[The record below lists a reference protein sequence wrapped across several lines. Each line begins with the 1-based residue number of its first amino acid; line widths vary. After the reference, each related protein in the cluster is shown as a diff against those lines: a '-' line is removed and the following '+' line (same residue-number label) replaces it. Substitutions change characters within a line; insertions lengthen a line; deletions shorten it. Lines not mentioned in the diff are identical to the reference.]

1 MEPRKY
7 GLFTAVAMIT
17 GIVIGSGI
25 FFKSYN
31 ILVFT
36 GGNVLLGVVIFC
48 LCAFGIVFG
57 SLAIAQLASRS
68 DKIGGVITYAEQFC
82 SPRIACCFGWFHTF
96 LYYPTLAAV
105 VSWVA
110 GIYTCTLFGWE
121 NTLERQVLVG
131 LGWMALL
138 FLQNVLSAR
147 LGGYFQNA
155 STVIKLIP
163 LVLLAA
169 AGLIWGRP
177 GELLARDL
185 QSTAGSSGWIAA
197 IGAVAFSF
205 DGWIVST
212 SIAHEIKDSRRNLPL
227 ALLFAPLLILAVY
240 ILYFVGVCALLG
252 PEEIMALGPD
262 HTYYAA
268 QLLLGSGGAKVLLV
282 FIIISVLG
290 TVNGLVLGLLRM
302 PAALSRRK
310 MLFGA
315 GHFVP
320 AQGRMGASV
329 PSAALSFGVCLLW
342 MGIHYATQRWGLL
355 PNSDVSEIS
364 IAVNYLAYI
373 FLYGAVMRL
382 ARSGEISSVWWGY
395 AVPALAIVGSCFIL
409 MGGLS
414 NPLFP
419 WYLCICGAVI
429 AAALLYYQGHR
440 EAIGTAGEEDP
451 GSGPAV

>member
-177 GELLARDL
+177 GELLARVDCRH
-185 QSTAGSSGWIAA
+185 W
-197 IGAVAFSF
+197 
-205 DGWIVST
+205 
-212 SIAHEIKDSRRNLPL
+212 R
-227 ALLFAPLLILAVY
+227 
-240 ILYFVGVCALLG
+240 
-252 PEEIMALGPD
+252 
-262 HTYYAA
+262 
-268 QLLLGSGGAKVLLV
+268 
-282 FIIISVLG
+282 
-290 TVNGLVLGLLRM
+290 
-302 PAALSRRK
+302 
-310 MLFGA
+310 
-315 GHFVP
+315 
-320 AQGRMGASV
+320 
-329 PSAALSFGVCLLW
+329 
-342 MGIHYATQRWGLL
+342 
-355 PNSDVSEIS
+355 
-364 IAVNYLAYI
+364 
-373 FLYGAVMRL
+373 
-382 ARSGEISSVWWGY
+382 
-395 AVPALAIVGSCFIL
+395 
-409 MGGLS
+409 GGLF
-414 NPLFP
+414 L
-419 WYLCICGAVI
+419 
-429 AAALLYYQGHR
+429 
-440 EAIGTAGEEDP
+440 
-451 GSGPAV
+451 